1 METKVE
7 IIMPEHGT
15 YLGNPLL
22 KSAHV
27 PQDWTEEQVGEYI
40 RCQQDPLR
48 FITEHIKIVSLDEGL
63 IDFDV
68 RDYQEEMIDRFHN
81 ERFVICKMARQTGKS
96 TTILAYLLHYILFN
110 ENVSVAVLANK
121 KSTAME
127 LLGRLQLAYEHLPK
141 WLQQG
146 ILIWNKGNIELEN
159 GSKIL
164 ASSTSGS
171 AIRGGSFNIIFLD
184 EFAFV
189 PSNISEEFFSSVYP
203 TISSGKTTKVFIVS
217 TPNGMNLFYKLWTD
231 AEEKQND
238 YSPISVHWSQVPGR
252 DQEWKEKT
260 IRNTSDRQ
268 FQQEFECSFLGSSNT
283 LISTEKLLAMPFK
296 TPVYQNGGLDV
307 YQEPVIGHTYVIV
320 CDVARGVGLDYS
332 AFSLFDVT
340 KQPYRQV
347 AKYRKN
353 DISPML
359 YPNVIFTTA
368 QKYNEAFVLVEVND
382 IGQQVADILYH
393 DMEYENMMMVTM
405 HGRNGQQIGGGF
417 SKNVSMGIRTTK
429 QVKRIGCA
437 TLKDMIERDNL
448 IIEDF
453 DTISE
458 LTTFIGKS
466 TSYEADDGNHD
477 DLVMCCVLF
486 CWLVQQRYF
495 RELTDQDIR
504 EKMFSE
510 QMKMIEEE
518 MVPFGFIEDGRDPEE
533 NSIPGDDH
541 VWQPAGQEWQK
552 EYY

>member
-1 METKVE
+1 MQ
-7 IIMPEHGT
+7 EHKT

-22 KSAHV
+22 KSAYV
-27 PQDWTEEQVGEYI
+27 PQDFSEEQVGEYI
-40 RCQQDPLR
+40 RCQQDPLH
-48 FITEHIKIVSLDEGL
+48 FISEHIKIVSVDEGL
-63 IDFDV
+63 VDFDV

-81 ERFVICKMARQTGKS
+81 ERFVICKMARQSGKS

-127 LLGRLQLAYEHLPK
+127 LLGRLQLAYEHMPK

-171 AIRGGSFNIIFLD
+171 AIRGGTFNIIFLD

-189 PSNISEEFFSSVYP
+189 PHNISEEFFSSVYP

-231 AEEKQND
+231 AEEKLND
-238 YSPISVHWSQVPGR
+238 YSPISVHWSQVPDR
-252 DQEWKEKT
+252 DEEWKEKT
-260 IRNTSDRQ
+260 IRNTSERQ

-283 LISTEKLLAMPFK
+283 LISTEKLMAMPFK
-296 TPVYQNGGLDV
+296 QPIYQHEGLDI
-307 YQEPVIGHTYVIV
+307 YQEPILNHTYVMV
-320 CDVARGVGLDYS
+320 CDVSRGVGLDYS
-332 AFSLFDVT
+332 AFSIFDVT

-347 AKYRKN
+347 GKYRKN

-359 YPNVIFTTA
+359 YPNIIFTTA

-437 TLKDMIERDNL
+437 TLKDLIERNNL
-448 IIEDF
+448 LIEDF

-466 TSYEADDGNHD
+466 TSWEADDGAHD
-477 DLVMCCVLF
+477 DLVMGCVLF
-486 CWLVQQRYF
+486 SWLVQQRYF

-504 EKMFSE
+504 EKMFAE

-518 MVPFGFIEDGRDPEE
+518 LVPFGYIEDGNDPDEYQ
-533 NSIPGDDH
+533 IPGDDN
-541 VWQPAGQEWQK
+541 VWKPANDKNQY
-552 EYY
+552 EYF

>member
-1 METKVE
+1 
-7 IIMPEHGT
+7 MPEHGT

-27 PQDWTEEQVGEYI
+27 PQDWTEEEVGQYI
-40 RCQQDPLR
+40 RCQQDPLY
-48 FITEHIKIVSLDEGL
+48 FVNEFIKIVSLDEGL
-63 IDFDV
+63 IPFDI
-68 RDYQEEMIDRFHN
+68 RDYQEEMINKFHN
-81 ERFVICKMARQTGKS
+81 ERFVICKMARQSGKS

-110 ENVSVAVLANK
+110 ENVSVAILANK

-127 LLGRLQLAYEHLPK
+127 LLGRLQLAYEHMPK

-217 TPNGMNLFYKLWTD
+217 TPNGMNMFYKLWAD
-231 AEEKQND
+231 AEEGNND
-238 YSPISVHWSQVPGR
+238 YSPISVHWSQVPDR
-252 DQEWKEKT
+252 DQVWKEKT
-260 IRNTSDRQ
+260 IRNTSERQ

-283 LISTEKLLAMPFK
+283 LISTEKLLSLPYR
-296 TPVYQNGGLDV
+296 TPVYTQNGLDV
-307 YQEPVIGHTYVIV
+307 YQQPVIGNTYVMV

-332 AFSLFDVT
+332 AFSVFDVT

-359 YPNVIFTTA
+359 YPNIIFTTA

-437 TLKDMIERDNL
+437 TLKDLIERDNL
-448 IIEDF
+448 IVEDF

-466 TSYEADDGNHD
+466 TSYEADDGAHD

-486 CWLVQQRYF
+486 SWLVQQRYF

-510 QMKMIEEE
+510 QMRMIEEE
-518 MVPFGFIEDGRDPEE
+518 MVPFGFIEDGHDPDE
-533 NSIPGDDH
+533 NKIPGDDN
-541 VWQPAGQEWQK
+541 VWAPAGQEWQK

>member
-1 METKVE
+1 MT
-7 IIMPEHGT
+7 EHGT
-15 YLGNPLL
+15 YLGNPQL
-22 KSAHV
+22 KAAYVH
-27 PQDWTEEQVGEYI
+27 QNWTEDEVSEFI
-40 RCQQDPLR
+40 KCQNEPLH
-48 FITEHIKIVSLDEGL
+48 FDNQYIKIVSVDEGL
-63 IDFDV
+63 IDFNV
-68 RDYQEEMIDRFHN
+68 RDYQTDMINRFHN
-81 ERFVICKMARQTGKS
+81 ERFVICKMARQSGKS

-110 ENVSVAVLANK
+110 ENVSVAILANK

-127 LLGRLQLAYEHLPK
+127 LLGRLQLAYEHMPK

-189 PSNISEEFFSSVYP
+189 PHNISEEFFSSVYP
-203 TISSGKTTKVFIVS
+203 TISSGQTTKVFIVS
-217 TPNGMNLFYKLWTD
+217 TPNGMNMFYKLWTD

-238 YSPISVHWSQVPGR
+238 YSPISVHWSQVPDR
-252 DQEWKEKT
+252 DEEWKDKT
-260 IRNTSDRQ
+260 IRNTSERQ

-283 LISTEKLLAMPFK
+283 LISTEKLMAMPFK
-296 TPVYQNGGLDV
+296 QPVFMHDGLNV
-307 YQEPVIGHTYVIV
+307 YQEPILNHTYVMV

-332 AFSLFDVT
+332 AFSVFDVT

-359 YPNVIFTTA
+359 YPNIIYTTA

-382 IGQQVADILYH
+382 IGQQVTDILYH
-393 DMEYENMMMVTM
+393 DLEYENMMMVTM

-437 TLKDMIERDNL
+437 TLKDLIERDNL
-448 IIEDF
+448 IIDDF

-458 LTTFIGKS
+458 LTTFIAKS
-466 TSYEADDGNHD
+466 TSWEADDGAHD
-477 DLVMCCVLF
+477 DLVMTCVLF
-486 CWLVQQRYF
+486 SWLVQQRYF

-504 EKMFSE
+504 EKMFAE

-518 MVPFGFIEDGRDPEE
+518 LVPFGFIEDANDPEE
-533 NSIPGDDH
+533 YAVPGDQST
-541 VWQPAGQEWQK
+541 WIPAGEKNQF
-552 EYY
+552 EYF

>member
-1 METKVE
+1 MIEQK
-7 IIMPEHGT
+7 T

-22 KSAHV
+22 KSAYV
-27 PQDWTEEQVGEYI
+27 PQDFTEEQVGEYV
-40 RCQQDPLR
+40 RCQQDPLHFVR
-48 FITEHIKIVSLDEGL
+48 EHIRIVSVDEGL
-63 IDFDV
+63 VEFDV
-68 RDYQEEMIDRFHN
+68 RDYQKEMINRFHN
-81 ERFVICKMARQTGKS
+81 ERFVICKMARQSGKS

-110 ENVSVAVLANK
+110 ENVSVAILANK

-127 LLGRLQLAYEHLPK
+127 LLGRLQLAYEHMPK

-189 PSNISEEFFSSVYP
+189 PHNISEEFFSSVYP

-217 TPNGMNLFYKLWTD
+217 TPNGMNMFYKLWTD
-231 AEEKQND
+231 AEEGNND
-238 YSPISVHWSQVPGR
+238 YSPISVHWSQVPDR

-260 IRNTSDRQ
+260 IRNTSERQ

-283 LISTEKLLAMPFK
+283 LISTDKLMSMPYK
-296 TPVYQNGGLDV
+296 PTIYSNDGLDV
-307 YQEPVIGHTYVIV
+307 YQEPVQNHTYVMV
-320 CDVARGVGLDYS
+320 CDVSRGVGLDYS
-332 AFSLFDVT
+332 AFSVFDVT
-340 KQPYRQV
+340 RQPYRQV

-359 YPNVIFTTA
+359 YPNVIYTTA
-368 QKYNEAFVLVEVND
+368 QKFNDAFVLVEVND

-437 TLKDMIERDNL
+437 TLKDLIERDNL

-466 TSYEADDGNHD
+466 TSWEADEGAHD
-477 DLVMCCVLF
+477 DLVMGCVLF
-486 CWLVQQRYF
+486 SWLVQQRYF
-495 RELTDQDIR
+495 RELTDQNIR
-504 EKMFSE
+504 EKMFAE
-510 QMKMIEEE
+510 QMKLIEEE
-518 MVPFGFIEDGRDPEE
+518 LTPFGFIEDGMDDTVE
-533 NSIPGDDH
+533 IPGDNA
-541 VWQPAGQEWQK
+541 VWKPAGEPWQK
-552 EYY
+552 E

>member
-1 METKVE
+1 
-7 IIMPEHGT
+7 MPEHGT

-40 RCQQDPLR
+40 RCQQDPLY
-48 FITEHIKIVSLDEGL
+48 FVSQFIKIVSLDEGL
-63 IDFDV
+63 IPFDV
-68 RDYQEEMIDRFHN
+68 RDYQEEMINKFHN
-81 ERFVICKMARQTGKS
+81 ERFVICKMARQSGKS

-121 KSTAME
+121 KTTAME
-127 LLGRLQLAYEHLPK
+127 LLGRLQLAYEHMPK

-217 TPNGMNLFYKLWTD
+217 TPNGMNMFYKLWTD

-238 YSPISVHWSQVPGR
+238 YSPISVHWSQVPDR
-252 DQEWKEKT
+252 DQAWKEKT

-283 LISTEKLLAMPFK
+283 LISTEKLLALPYK
-296 TPVYQNGGLDV
+296 TPVYAQNGLDV
-307 YQEPVIGHTYVIV
+307 YQEPIVGHTYVMV

-332 AFSLFDVT
+332 AFSVFDVS

-359 YPNVIFTTA
+359 YPNIIFTTA

-437 TLKDMIERDNL
+437 TLKDLIERDNL
-448 IIEDF
+448 LIEDF

-466 TSYEADDGNHD
+466 TSFEADDGAHD

-486 CWLVQQRYF
+486 SWLVQQRYF

-510 QMKMIEEE
+510 QMRMIEEE
-518 MVPFGFIEDGRDPEE
+518 MVPFGFIEDGHDPDE
-533 NSIPGDDH
+533 NKIPGDDN
-541 VWQPAGQEWQK
+541 VWTPAGQEWQK
-552 EYY
+552 ELY

>member
-1 METKVE
+1 
-7 IIMPEHGT
+7 MPEHGT

-22 KSAHV
+22 KGAYIQ
-27 PQDWTEEQVGEYI
+27 QDWTEEQVGEYI
-40 RCQQDPLR
+40 RCQQDPLHFVR
-48 FITEHIKIVSLDEGL
+48 EHIKIVSVDEGL
-63 IDFDV
+63 VEFDV
-68 RDYQEEMIDRFHN
+68 RDYQKDMINRFHN
-81 ERFVICKMARQTGKS
+81 ERFVICKMARQSGKS

-110 ENVSVAVLANK
+110 ENVSVAILANK
-121 KSTAME
+121 KNTAME
-127 LLGRLQLAYEHLPK
+127 LLGRLQLAYEHMPK

-189 PSNISEEFFSSVYP
+189 PHNISEEFFSSVYP

-217 TPNGMNLFYKLWTD
+217 TPNGMNMFYKLWTD
-231 AEEKQND
+231 AEEGNND
-238 YSPISVHWSQVPGR
+238 YSPISVHWSQVPDR

-260 IRNTSDRQ
+260 IRNTSERQ

-283 LISTEKLLAMPFK
+283 LISTDKLMAMPYK
-296 TPVYQNGGLDV
+296 SSIYSHDGLDI
-307 YQEPVIGHTYVIV
+307 YQEPIMNHTYVMV

-332 AFSLFDVT
+332 AFSVFDVT
-340 KQPYRQV
+340 RQPYRQV
-347 AKYRKN
+347 AKYRRN

-359 YPNVIFTTA
+359 YPNVIYTTA
-368 QKYNEAFVLVEVND
+368 QKFNEAFVLVEVND

-437 TLKDMIERDNL
+437 TLKDLIERDNL
-448 IIEDF
+448 IIDDF

-466 TSYEADDGNHD
+466 TSWEADEGCHD
-477 DLVMCCVLF
+477 DLVMGCVIF
-486 CWLVQQRYF
+486 SWLVQQRYF

-504 EKMFSE
+504 EKMFAE

-518 MVPFGFIEDGRDPEE
+518 LVPFGFIEDGQDNTVE
-533 NSIPGDDH
+533 IPGDDN
-541 VWQPAGQEWQK
+541 VWTPIGEEWQK
-552 EYY
+552 ELY

>member
-1 METKVE
+1 
-7 IIMPEHGT
+7 MPEHGT

-22 KSAHV
+22 KGAYIQ
-27 PQDWTEEQVGEYI
+27 QDWTEEQVGEYI
-40 RCQQDPLR
+40 RCQQDPLHFVR
-48 FITEHIKIVSLDEGL
+48 EHIKIVSVDEGL
-63 IDFDV
+63 VEFDV
-68 RDYQEEMIDRFHN
+68 RDYQKDMINRFHN
-81 ERFVICKMARQTGKS
+81 ERFVICKMARQSGKS

-110 ENVSVAVLANK
+110 ENVSVAILANK
-121 KSTAME
+121 KNTAME
-127 LLGRLQLAYEHLPK
+127 LLGRLQLAYEHMPK

-189 PSNISEEFFSSVYP
+189 PHNISEEFFSSVYP

-217 TPNGMNLFYKLWTD
+217 TPNGMNMFYKLWTD
-231 AEEKQND
+231 AEEGNND
-238 YSPISVHWSQVPGR
+238 YSPISVHWSQVPDR

-260 IRNTSDRQ
+260 IRNTSERQ

-283 LISTEKLLAMPFK
+283 LISTDKLMAMPYK
-296 TPVYQNGGLDV
+296 SSVYSHDGLDV
-307 YQEPVIGHTYVIV
+307 YQEPIMNHTYVMV

-332 AFSLFDVT
+332 AFSVFDVT
-340 KQPYRQV
+340 RQPYRQV
-347 AKYRKN
+347 AKYRRN

-359 YPNVIFTTA
+359 YPNVIYTTA

-437 TLKDMIERDNL
+437 TLKDLIERDNL
-448 IIEDF
+448 IIDDF

-466 TSYEADDGNHD
+466 TSWEADEGCHD
-477 DLVMCCVLF
+477 DLVMGCVIF
-486 CWLVQQRYF
+486 SWLVQQRYF

-504 EKMFSE
+504 EKMFAE

-518 MVPFGFIEDGRDPEE
+518 LVPFGFIEDGQDNTVE
-533 NSIPGDDH
+533 IPGDDN
-541 VWQPAGQEWQK
+541 VWTPAGEEWQK
-552 EYY
+552 ELY

>member
-1 METKVE
+1 
-7 IIMPEHGT
+7 MPEHGT

-27 PQDWTEEQVGEYI
+27 PQDWTEEEVGQYI
-40 RCQQDPLR
+40 RCQQDPLY
-48 FITEHIKIVSLDEGL
+48 FVTEFIKIVSLDEGL
-63 IDFDV
+63 IPFDI
-68 RDYQEEMIDRFHN
+68 RDYQEEMINKFHN
-81 ERFVICKMARQTGKS
+81 ERFVICKMARQSGKS

-110 ENVSVAVLANK
+110 ENVSVAILANK

-127 LLGRLQLAYEHLPK
+127 LLGRLQLAYEHMPK

-217 TPNGMNLFYKLWTD
+217 TPNGMNMFYKLWAD
-231 AEEKQND
+231 AEEGNND
-238 YSPISVHWSQVPGR
+238 YSPISVHWSQVPDR
-252 DQEWKEKT
+252 DQAWKEKT
-260 IRNTSDRQ
+260 IRNTSERQ

-283 LISTEKLLAMPFK
+283 LISTEKLLSLPYK
-296 TPVYQNGGLDV
+296 TPVYTQNGLDV
-307 YQEPVIGHTYVIV
+307 YQQPIKGNTYVMV

-332 AFSLFDVT
+332 AFSVFDVT

-359 YPNVIFTTA
+359 YPNIIFTTA

-437 TLKDMIERDNL
+437 TLKDLIERDNL

-466 TSYEADDGNHD
+466 TSWEADEGAHD
-477 DLVMCCVLF
+477 DLVMGCVLF
-486 CWLVQQRYF
+486 SWLVQQRYF
-495 RELTDQDIR
+495 RELTDQNIR
-504 EKMFSE
+504 EKMFAE
-510 QMKMIEEE
+510 QMKLIEEE
-518 MVPFGFIEDGRDPEE
+518 LTPFGFIEDGMDDTVE
-533 NSIPGDDH
+533 IPGDNA
-541 VWQPAGQEWQK
+541 VWKPAGEPWQK
-552 EYY
+552 ELY

>member
-1 METKVE
+1 
-7 IIMPEHGT
+7 MPEHGT

-27 PQDWTEEQVGEYI
+27 PQDWSEKEVGEYI
-40 RCQQDPLR
+40 RCQNDPLH

-63 IDFDV
+63 IPFDV
-68 RDYQEEMIDRFHN
+68 RDYQEEMINRFHD
-81 ERFVICKMARQTGKS
+81 ERFVICKMARQSGKS

-121 KSTAME
+121 KTTAME

-189 PSNISEEFFSSVYP
+189 PHNISEEFFSSVYP

-217 TPNGMNLFYKLWTD
+217 TPNGMNMFYKLWTD

-238 YSPISVHWSQVPGR
+238 YSPISVHWSQVPDR
-252 DQEWKEKT
+252 DEAWKEKT
-260 IRNTSDRQ
+260 IRNTSERQ

-296 TPVYQNGGLDV
+296 SPVYQNGGLDV

-437 TLKDMIERDNL
+437 TLKDLIERNNL

-466 TSYEADDGNHD
+466 TSFEADDGAHD

-486 CWLVQQRYF
+486 SWLVQQRYF
-495 RELTDQDIR
+495 RELTNQDIR

-510 QMKMIEEE
+510 QMRMIEEE
-518 MVPFGFIEDGRDPEE
+518 MVPFGFIEDGHDPDEH
-533 NSIPGDDH
+533 SIPGDDN
-541 VWQPAGQEWQK
+541 VWEPAGQEWQK

>member
-1 METKVE
+1 
-7 IIMPEHGT
+7 MPEHGT

-27 PQDWTEEQVGEYI
+27 PQDWTEEEVGQYI
-40 RCQQDPLR
+40 RCQQDPLY
-48 FITEHIKIVSLDEGL
+48 FVNEFIKIVSLDEGL
-63 IDFDV
+63 IPFDI
-68 RDYQEEMIDRFHN
+68 RDYQEEMINKFHN
-81 ERFVICKMARQTGKS
+81 ERFVICKMARQSGKS

-110 ENVSVAVLANK
+110 ENVSVAILANK

-127 LLGRLQLAYEHLPK
+127 LLGRLQLAYEHMPK

-217 TPNGMNLFYKLWTD
+217 TPNGMNMFYKLWAD
-231 AEEKQND
+231 AEEGNND
-238 YSPISVHWSQVPGR
+238 YSPISVHWSQVPDR
-252 DQEWKEKT
+252 DQVWKEKT
-260 IRNTSDRQ
+260 IRNTSERQ

-283 LISTEKLLAMPFK
+283 LISTEKLLALPYR
-296 TPVYQNGGLDV
+296 TPVYTQNGLDV
-307 YQEPVIGHTYVIV
+307 YQQPVIGNTYVMV

-332 AFSLFDVT
+332 AFSVFDVT

-437 TLKDMIERDNL
+437 TLKDLIERDNL
-448 IIEDF
+448 IVEDF

-466 TSYEADDGNHD
+466 TSYEADDGAHD

-486 CWLVQQRYF
+486 SWLVQQRYF

-510 QMKMIEEE
+510 QMRMIEEE
-518 MVPFGFIEDGRDPEE
+518 MVPFGFIEDGHDPDE
-533 NSIPGDDH
+533 NKIPGDDN
-541 VWQPAGQEWQK
+541 VWAPAGQEWQK

>member
-1 METKVE
+1 
-7 IIMPEHGT
+7 
-15 YLGNPLL
+15 
-22 KSAHV
+22 
-27 PQDWTEEQVGEYI
+27 
-40 RCQQDPLR
+40 
-48 FITEHIKIVSLDEGL
+48 
-63 IDFDV
+63 
-68 RDYQEEMIDRFHN
+68 
-81 ERFVICKMARQTGKS
+81 
-96 TTILAYLLHYILFN
+96 
-110 ENVSVAVLANK
+110 
-121 KSTAME
+121 
-127 LLGRLQLAYEHLPK
+127 
-141 WLQQG
+141 LQQG

-189 PSNISEEFFSSVYP
+189 PHNISEEFFSSVYP

-238 YSPISVHWSQVPGR
+238 YSPISVHWSQVPDR
-252 DQEWKEKT
+252 DEEWKEKT
-260 IRNTSDRQ
+260 IRNTSERQ

-283 LISTEKLLAMPFK
+283 LISTERLMAMPYK
-296 TPVYQNGGLDV
+296 TPIYSYEGLDIF
-307 YQEPVIGHTYVIV
+307 QEPVIGHTYVMV
-320 CDVARGVGLDYS
+320 CDVSRGVGLDYS
-332 AFSLFDVT
+332 AFSIFDVT

-347 AKYRKN
+347 GKYRKN

-359 YPNVIFTTA
+359 YPNIIFTTA

-437 TLKDMIERDNL
+437 TLKDLIERNNL

-466 TSYEADDGNHD
+466 TSWEADAGAHD
-477 DLVMCCVLF
+477 DLVMGCVLF
-486 CWLVQQRYF
+486 SWLVQQRYF
-495 RELTDQDIR
+495 RELTDQNIR
-504 EKMFSE
+504 EKMFAE

-518 MVPFGFIEDGRDPEE
+518 LVPFGFIEDGQDEDTT
-533 NSIPGDDH
+533 IPGDDNI
-541 VWQPAGQEWQK
+541 WKPAGEEWQR
-552 EYY
+552 ELY

>member
-1 METKVE
+1 
-7 IIMPEHGT
+7 MPEHGT

-27 PQDWTEEQVGEYI
+27 PQDWTEEEVGQYI
-40 RCQQDPLR
+40 RCQQDPLY
-48 FITEHIKIVSLDEGL
+48 FVTEFIKIVSLDEGL
-63 IDFDV
+63 IPFDI
-68 RDYQEEMIDRFHN
+68 RDYQEEMINKFHN
-81 ERFVICKMARQTGKS
+81 ERFVICKMARQSGKS

-110 ENVSVAVLANK
+110 ENVSVAILANK

-127 LLGRLQLAYEHLPK
+127 LLGRLQLAYEHMPK

-217 TPNGMNLFYKLWTD
+217 TPNGMNMFYKLWAD
-231 AEEKQND
+231 AEEGNND
-238 YSPISVHWSQVPGR
+238 YSPISVHWSQVPDR
-252 DQEWKEKT
+252 DQVWKEKT
-260 IRNTSDRQ
+260 IRNTSERQ

-283 LISTEKLLAMPFK
+283 LISTEKLLALPYR
-296 TPVYQNGGLDV
+296 TPVYTQNGLDV
-307 YQEPVIGHTYVIV
+307 YQQPVIGNTYVMV

-332 AFSLFDVT
+332 AFSVFDVT

-437 TLKDMIERDNL
+437 TLKDLIERDNL
-448 IIEDF
+448 IVEDF

-466 TSYEADDGNHD
+466 TSWEADDGAHD

-486 CWLVQQRYF
+486 SWLVQQRYF

-510 QMKMIEEE
+510 QMRMIEEE
-518 MVPFGFIEDGRDPEE
+518 MVPFGFIEDGHDPDE
-533 NSIPGDDH
+533 NKIPGDDN
-541 VWQPAGQEWQK
+541 VWAPAGQEWQK

>member
-1 METKVE
+1 MT
-7 IIMPEHGT
+7 EHGT

-22 KSAHV
+22 KSAYIQ
-27 PQDWTEEQVGEYI
+27 QDWTEKQVGEYI
-40 RCQQDPLR
+40 RCQQDPFHFVR
-48 FITEHIKIVSLDEGL
+48 EHIKIVSVDEGL

-68 RDYQEEMIDRFHN
+68 RDYQKDMIDRFHN
-81 ERFVICKMARQTGKS
+81 ERFVICKMARQSGKS

-121 KSTAME
+121 KATAME
-127 LLGRLQLAYEHLPK
+127 LLGRLQLAYEHMPK

-146 ILIWNKGNIELEN
+146 VLIWNKGNIELEN

-189 PSNISEEFFSSVYP
+189 PQNISEEFFSSVYP

-217 TPNGMNLFYKLWTD
+217 TPNGMNMFYKLWTD

-238 YSPISVHWSQVPGR
+238 YSPISVHWSQVPDR
-252 DQEWKEKT
+252 DQEWKDKT
-260 IRNTSDRQ
+260 IRNTSERQ

-283 LISTEKLLAMPFK
+283 LISTEKLMSMPFK
-296 TPVYQNGGLDV
+296 KPVFINDGLDV
-307 YQEPVIGHTYVIV
+307 YQEPISNHTYVMI

-332 AFSLFDVT
+332 AFSVFDVT
-340 KQPYRQV
+340 NQPYRQV

-359 YPNVIFTTA
+359 YPNIIYTTA
-368 QKYNEAFVLVEVND
+368 RKYNEAFVLVEVND
-382 IGQQVADILYH
+382 IGQQVTDILYH
-393 DMEYENMMMVTM
+393 DLEYENMMMVTM

-417 SKNVSMGIRTTK
+417 AKNVSMGIRTTK

-437 TLKDMIERDNL
+437 TLKDLIERDNL
-448 IIEDF
+448 LIDDF

-458 LTTFIGKS
+458 MTTFIGKS
-466 TSYEADDGNHD
+466 TSWEADDGAHD
-477 DLVMCCVLF
+477 DLVMTCVLF
-486 CWLVQQRYF
+486 SWLVQQRYF
-495 RELTDQDIR
+495 REMTDQDIR
-504 EKMFSE
+504 EKMFAE
-510 QMKMIEEE
+510 QMKIIEEE
-518 MVPFGFIEDGRDPEE
+518 LVPFGFIEDGHDPDEY
-533 NSIPGDDH
+533 SIPGDKNTW
-541 VWQPAGQEWQK
+541 VPAGDKNQF
-552 EYY
+552 EYF

>member
-1 METKVE
+1 MT
-7 IIMPEHGT
+7 EHGT

-22 KSAHV
+22 KSAYIQ
-27 PQDWTEEQVGEYI
+27 QDWTEEQVGEYI
-40 RCQQDPLR
+40 RCQQDPFHFVR
-48 FITEHIKIVSLDEGL
+48 EHIKIVSVDEGL

-68 RDYQEEMIDRFHN
+68 RDYQKDMIDRFHN
-81 ERFVICKMARQTGKS
+81 ERFVICKMARQSGKS

-121 KSTAME
+121 KATAME
-127 LLGRLQLAYEHLPK
+127 LLGRLQLAYEHMPK

-146 ILIWNKGNIELEN
+146 VLIWNKGNIELEN

-189 PSNISEEFFSSVYP
+189 PQNISEEFFSSVYP

-217 TPNGMNLFYKLWTD
+217 TPNGMNMFYKLWTD

-238 YSPISVHWSQVPGR
+238 YSPISVHWSQVPDR
-252 DQEWKEKT
+252 DQEWKDKT
-260 IRNTSDRQ
+260 IRNTSERQ

-283 LISTEKLLAMPFK
+283 LISTEKLMSMPFK
-296 TPVYQNGGLDV
+296 KPVFINDGLDV
-307 YQEPVIGHTYVIV
+307 YQEPISNHTYVMI

-332 AFSLFDVT
+332 AFSVFDVT
-340 KQPYRQV
+340 NQPYRQV

-359 YPNVIFTTA
+359 YPNIIYTTA

-382 IGQQVADILYH
+382 IGQQVTDILYH
-393 DMEYENMMMVTM
+393 DLEYENMMMVTM
-405 HGRNGQQIGGGF
+405 HGRNGQQIGSGF

-437 TLKDMIERDNL
+437 TLKDLIERDNL
-448 IIEDF
+448 LIDDF

-458 LTTFIGKS
+458 MTTFIGKS
-466 TSYEADDGNHD
+466 TSWEADDGAHD
-477 DLVMCCVLF
+477 DLVMTCVLF
-486 CWLVQQRYF
+486 SWLVQQRYF
-495 RELTDQDIR
+495 REMTDQDIR
-504 EKMFSE
+504 EKMFAE
-510 QMKMIEEE
+510 QMKIIEEE
-518 MVPFGFIEDGRDPEE
+518 LVPFGFIEDGNDSDEYT
-533 NSIPGDDH
+533 IPGDKNTW
-541 VWQPAGQEWQK
+541 VPAGDKNQF
-552 EYY
+552 EYF

>member
-1 METKVE
+1 MT
-7 IIMPEHGT
+7 EHGT

-22 KSAHV
+22 KAAYV
-27 PQDWTEEQVGEYI
+27 DQDWTEEQVGEYI
-40 RCQQDPLR
+40 RCQQDPLHFVR
-48 FITEHIKIVSLDEGL
+48 EHIKIVSVDEGL
-63 IDFDV
+63 VEFDV
-68 RDYQEEMIDRFHN
+68 RDYQEEMIDKFHN
-81 ERFVICKMARQTGKS
+81 ERFVICKMARQSGKS

-110 ENVSVAVLANK
+110 ENVSVAILANK

-127 LLGRLQLAYEHLPK
+127 LLGRLQLAYEHMPK

-189 PSNISEEFFSSVYP
+189 PHNISEEFFSSVYP

-217 TPNGMNLFYKLWTD
+217 TPNGMNMFYKLWTD
-231 AEEKQND
+231 AEEGNND
-238 YSPISVHWSQVPGR
+238 YSPISVHWSQVPDR

-260 IRNTSDRQ
+260 IRNTSERQ

-283 LISTEKLLAMPFK
+283 LISTEKLMSMPFK
-296 TPVYQNGGLDV
+296 QPAFSHEGLDV
-307 YQEPVIGHTYVIV
+307 YQEPIQNHTYVMI

-332 AFSLFDVT
+332 AFSVFDVS

-359 YPNVIFTTA
+359 YPNVIYTTA
-368 QKYNEAFVLVEVND
+368 KKYNDAFVLVEVND
-382 IGQQVADILYH
+382 IGQQVSDILYH
-393 DMEYENMMMVTM
+393 DMEYDNMMMVTM

-437 TLKDMIERDNL
+437 TLKDLIERDNL
-448 IIEDF
+448 LIDDF

-466 TSYEADDGNHD
+466 TSWEADDGCND
-477 DLVMCCVLF
+477 DLVMCCVIF
-486 CWLVQQRYF
+486 SWLVQQRYF

-504 EKMFSE
+504 EKMFAE

-518 MVPFGFIEDGRDPEE
+518 LVPFGFIEDANDPEE
-533 NSIPGDDH
+533 FSIPGDNS
-541 VWQPAGQEWQK
+541 VWSPAGDKNQF
-552 EYY
+552 EYF

>member
-1 METKVE
+1 
-7 IIMPEHGT
+7 MPEHGT

-22 KSAHV
+22 KGAYIQ
-27 PQDWTEEQVGEYI
+27 QDWTEEQVGEYI
-40 RCQQDPLR
+40 RCQQDPLHFVR
-48 FITEHIKIVSLDEGL
+48 EHIKIVSVDEGL
-63 IDFDV
+63 VEFDV
-68 RDYQEEMIDRFHN
+68 RDYQKDMINRFHN
-81 ERFVICKMARQTGKS
+81 ERFVICKMARQSGKS

-110 ENVSVAVLANK
+110 ENVSVAILANK
-121 KSTAME
+121 KNTAME
-127 LLGRLQLAYEHLPK
+127 LLGRLQLAYEHMPK

-189 PSNISEEFFSSVYP
+189 PHNISEEFFSSVYP

-217 TPNGMNLFYKLWTD
+217 TPNGMNMFYKLWTD
-231 AEEKQND
+231 AEEGNND
-238 YSPISVHWSQVPGR
+238 YSPISVHWSQVPDR

-260 IRNTSDRQ
+260 IRNTSERQ

-283 LISTEKLLAMPFK
+283 LISTDKLMAMPYK
-296 TPVYQNGGLDV
+296 SSIYSHDGLDI
-307 YQEPVIGHTYVIV
+307 YQEPIMNHTYVMV

-332 AFSLFDVT
+332 AFSVFDVT
-340 KQPYRQV
+340 RQPYRQV
-347 AKYRKN
+347 AKYRRN

-359 YPNVIFTTA
+359 YPNVIYTTA
-368 QKYNEAFVLVEVND
+368 QKFNEAFVLVEVND

-437 TLKDMIERDNL
+437 TLKDLIERDNL
-448 IIEDF
+448 IIDDF

-466 TSYEADDGNHD
+466 TSWEADEGCHD
-477 DLVMCCVLF
+477 DLVMGCVIF
-486 CWLVQQRYF
+486 SWLVQQRYF

-504 EKMFSE
+504 EKMFAE

-518 MVPFGFIEDGRDPEE
+518 LVPFGFIEDGQDNTVE
-533 NSIPGDDH
+533 IPGDDN
-541 VWQPAGQEWQK
+541 VWTPVGEEWQK
-552 EYY
+552 ELY

>member
-1 METKVE
+1 
-7 IIMPEHGT
+7 MPEHGT

-22 KSAHV
+22 KAAHIQ
-27 PQDWTEEQVGEYI
+27 QDWTEEQVGQYV
-40 RCQQDPLR
+40 RCQQDPLY
-48 FITEHIKIVSLDEGL
+48 FVTNFIKIVSVDEGL
-63 IDFDV
+63 IEFDV
-68 RDYQEEMIDRFHN
+68 RDYQEDMIDKFHN
-81 ERFVICKMARQTGKS
+81 ERFVICKMARQSGKS

-110 ENVSVAVLANK
+110 ENVSVAILANK

-127 LLGRLQLAYEHLPK
+127 LLGRLQLAYEHMPK

-189 PSNISEEFFSSVYP
+189 PNNISEEFFSSVYP

-217 TPNGMNLFYKLWTD
+217 TPNGMNMFYKLWSD
-231 AEEKQND
+231 AEEKLND
-238 YSPISVHWSQVPGR
+238 YSPISVHWSQVPDR

-260 IRNTSDRQ
+260 IRNTSERQ

-283 LISTEKLLAMPFK
+283 LISTEKLLAMPYKQTIYSFD
-296 TPVYQNGGLDV
+296 GLDV
-307 YQEPVIGHTYVIV
+307 YQEPIMNHTYVMV

-332 AFSLFDVT
+332 AFSVFDVS

-359 YPNVIFTTA
+359 YPNIIFTTA
-368 QKYNEAFVLVEVND
+368 QKFNEAFVLVEVND

-437 TLKDMIERDNL
+437 TLKDLIERDNL

-466 TSYEADDGNHD
+466 TSWEADDGAHD
-477 DLVMCCVLF
+477 DLVMGCVIF
-486 CWLVQQRYF
+486 SWLVQQRYF

-504 EKMFSE
+504 EKMFAE

-518 MVPFGFIEDGRDPEE
+518 LVPFGFIEDGQDDTVE
-533 NSIPGDDH
+533 IPGDDG
-541 VWQPAGQEWQK
+541 VWSPAGEEWQR
-552 EYY
+552 ELY

>member
-1 METKVE
+1 MT
-7 IIMPEHGT
+7 EHGT

-22 KSAHV
+22 KSAYIQ
-27 PQDWTEEQVGEYI
+27 QDWTEEQVGEYI
-40 RCQQDPLR
+40 RCQQDPFHFVR
-48 FITEHIKIVSLDEGL
+48 EHIKIVSVDEGL

-68 RDYQEEMIDRFHN
+68 RDYQKDMIDRFHN
-81 ERFVICKMARQTGKS
+81 ERFVICKMARQSGKS

-121 KSTAME
+121 KATAME
-127 LLGRLQLAYEHLPK
+127 LLGRLQLAYEHMPK

-146 ILIWNKGNIELEN
+146 VLIWNKGNIELEN

-189 PSNISEEFFSSVYP
+189 PQNISEEFFSSVYP

-217 TPNGMNLFYKLWTD
+217 TPNGMNMFYKLWTD

-238 YSPISVHWSQVPGR
+238 YSPISVHWSQVPDR
-252 DQEWKEKT
+252 DQEWKNKT
-260 IRNTSDRQ
+260 IRNTSERQ

-283 LISTEKLLAMPFK
+283 LISTEKLMSMPFK
-296 TPVYQNGGLDV
+296 KPVFINDGLDV
-307 YQEPVIGHTYVIV
+307 YQEPISNHTYVMI

-332 AFSLFDVT
+332 AFSVFDVT
-340 KQPYRQV
+340 NQPYRQV

-359 YPNVIFTTA
+359 YPNIIYTTA
-368 QKYNEAFVLVEVND
+368 RKYNEAFVLVEVND
-382 IGQQVADILYH
+382 IGQQVTDILYH
-393 DMEYENMMMVTM
+393 DLEYENMMMVTM

-417 SKNVSMGIRTTK
+417 AKNVSMGIRTTK

-437 TLKDMIERDNL
+437 TLKDLIERDNL
-448 IIEDF
+448 LIDDF

-458 LTTFIGKS
+458 MTTFIGKS
-466 TSYEADDGNHD
+466 TSWEADDGAHD
-477 DLVMCCVLF
+477 DLVMTCVLF
-486 CWLVQQRYF
+486 SWLVQQRYF
-495 RELTDQDIR
+495 REMTDQDIR
-504 EKMFSE
+504 EKMFAE
-510 QMKMIEEE
+510 QMKIIEEE
-518 MVPFGFIEDGRDPEE
+518 LVPFGFIEDGHDPDEY
-533 NSIPGDDH
+533 SIPGDKNTW
-541 VWQPAGQEWQK
+541 VPAGDKNQF
-552 EYY
+552 EYF

>member
-1 METKVE
+1 MT
-7 IIMPEHGT
+7 EHGT

-27 PQDWTEEQVGEYI
+27 PQDWSEEQVGEYI
-40 RCQQDPLR
+40 RCQQDPLH
-48 FITEHIKIVSLDEGL
+48 FVTEHIKIVSLDEGL
-63 IDFDV
+63 INFDV
-68 RDYQEEMIDRFHN
+68 RDYQEDMINRFHN
-81 ERFVICKMARQTGKS
+81 ERFVICKMARQSGKS

-110 ENVSVAVLANK
+110 ENVSVAILANK
-121 KSTAME
+121 KTTAME
-127 LLGRLQLAYEHLPK
+127 LLGRLQLAYEHMPK

-171 AIRGGSFNIIFLD
+171 AIRGGTFNIIFLD

-189 PSNISEEFFSSVYP
+189 PHNISEEFFSSVYP

-217 TPNGMNLFYKLWTD
+217 TPNGMNLFYKLWSD
-231 AEEKQND
+231 AEEGLND
-238 YSPISVHWSQVPGR
+238 YSPISVHWSQVPER
-252 DQEWKEKT
+252 DEEWKEKT
-260 IRNTSDRQ
+260 IRNTSERQ

-283 LISTEKLLAMPFK
+283 LISTEKLLAMPYK
-296 TPVYQNGGLDV
+296 TPVYTFDGLDI
-307 YQEPVIGHTYVIV
+307 YQEPIENHTYVMV

-332 AFSLFDVT
+332 AFSIFDVSN
-340 KQPYRQV
+340 QPYRQV
-347 AKYRKN
+347 GKYRKN

-359 YPNVIFTTA
+359 YPNIIYTTA
-368 QKYNEAFVLVEVND
+368 RKYNEAFVLVEVND

-437 TLKDMIERDNL
+437 TLKDLIERDNL

-453 DTISE
+453 DTIGE

-466 TSYEADDGNHD
+466 TSWEADAGAHD
-477 DLVMCCVLF
+477 DLVMGCVLF
-486 CWLVQQRYF
+486 SWLVQQRYF

-510 QMKMIEEE
+510 QMRMIEEE
-518 MVPFGFIEDGRDPEE
+518 LVPFGFLEDGQEE
-533 NSIPGDDH
+533 EIEIPGDDS
-541 VWQPAGQEWQK
+541 VWKPAGEEWQR
-552 EYY
+552 ELY

>member
-1 METKVE
+1 MT
-7 IIMPEHGT
+7 EHGT

-27 PQDWTEEQVGEYI
+27 PQDWSEEQVGEYI
-40 RCQQDPLR
+40 RCQQNPLH
-48 FITEHIKIVSLDEGL
+48 FVSEHIKIVSLDEGL
-63 IDFDV
+63 INFDV
-68 RDYQEEMIDRFHN
+68 RDYQKDMIDRFHN
-81 ERFVICKMARQTGKS
+81 ERFVICKMARQSGKS

-110 ENVSVAVLANK
+110 ENVSVAILANK
-121 KSTAME
+121 KTTAME
-127 LLGRLQLAYEHLPK
+127 LLGRLQLAYEHMPK

-189 PSNISEEFFSSVYP
+189 PHNISEEFFSSVYP

-217 TPNGMNLFYKLWTD
+217 TPNGMNMFYKLWTD

-238 YSPISVHWSQVPGR
+238 YSPISVHWSQVPDR
-252 DQEWKEKT
+252 DEAWKEKT
-260 IRNTSDRQ
+260 IRNTSERQ

-283 LISTEKLLAMPFK
+283 LISTEKLLSLAYK
-296 TPVYQNGGLDV
+296 TPVYQQGGLDV
-307 YQEPVIGHTYVIV
+307 YQEPILGHTYVMV

-359 YPNVIFTTA
+359 YPNVIFTAA

-466 TSYEADDGNHD
+466 TSWEADDGTHD

-486 CWLVQQRYF
+486 SWLVQQRYF
-495 RELTDQDIR
+495 RELTNQDIR

-510 QMKMIEEE
+510 QMRMIEEE
-518 MVPFGFIEDGRDPEE
+518 MIPFGFIEDGNDPDEH
-533 NSIPGDDH
+533 SIPGDDN
-541 VWQPAGQEWQK
+541 VWEPAGQEWQR

>member
-1 METKVE
+1 
-7 IIMPEHGT
+7 MPEHGT

-27 PQDWTEEQVGEYI
+27 PQDWSEKEVGEYI
-40 RCQQDPLR
+40 RCQNDPLH

-63 IDFDV
+63 IPFDV
-68 RDYQEEMIDRFHN
+68 RDYQEDMINRFHD
-81 ERFVICKMARQTGKS
+81 ERFVICKMARQSGKS

-121 KSTAME
+121 KTTAME

-189 PSNISEEFFSSVYP
+189 PHNISEEFFSSVYP

-217 TPNGMNLFYKLWTD
+217 TPNGMNMFYKLWTD

-238 YSPISVHWSQVPGR
+238 YSPISVHWSQVPDR
-252 DQEWKEKT
+252 DEAWKEKT
-260 IRNTSDRQ
+260 IRNTSERQ

-437 TLKDMIERDNL
+437 TLKDLIERNNL

-466 TSYEADDGNHD
+466 TSFEADDGAHD

-486 CWLVQQRYF
+486 SWLVQQRYF
-495 RELTDQDIR
+495 RELTNQDIR

-510 QMKMIEEE
+510 QMRMIEEE
-518 MVPFGFIEDGRDPEE
+518 MVPFGFIEDGNDPDEH
-533 NSIPGDDH
+533 SIPGDDN
-541 VWQPAGQEWQK
+541 VWEPAGQDWQR
-552 EYY
+552 ELY

>member
-1 METKVE
+1 MT
-7 IIMPEHGT
+7 EHGT

-27 PQDWTEEQVGEYI
+27 PQDWSEEQVGEYI
-40 RCQQDPLR
+40 RCQQDPLH
-48 FITEHIKIVSLDEGL
+48 FVTEHIKIVSLDEGL
-63 IDFDV
+63 INFDV
-68 RDYQEEMIDRFHN
+68 RDYQEDMINRFHN
-81 ERFVICKMARQTGKS
+81 ERFVICKMARQSGKS

-110 ENVSVAVLANK
+110 ENVSVAILANK
-121 KSTAME
+121 KTTAME
-127 LLGRLQLAYEHLPK
+127 LLGRLQLAYEHMPK

-231 AEEKQND
+231 AEEKNND
-238 YSPISVHWSQVPGR
+238 YSPISVHWSQVPDR

-260 IRNTSDRQ
+260 IRNTSERQ

-283 LISTEKLLAMPFK
+283 LISTEKLLSLAYK
-296 TPVYQNGGLDV
+296 APVYQQGGLDV
-307 YQEPVIGHTYVIV
+307 YQEPILGHTYVMV

-359 YPNVIFTTA
+359 YPNVIFTAA

-466 TSYEADDGNHD
+466 TSWEADDGTHD

-518 MVPFGFIEDGRDPEE
+518 MVPFGFIEDGHDPEE
-533 NSIPGDDH
+533 NSIPGDDN
-541 VWQPAGQEWQK
+541 VWQPVGQEWQR

>member
-1 METKVE
+1 
-7 IIMPEHGT
+7 MPEHGT

-27 PQDWTEEQVGEYI
+27 PQDWSEKEVGEYI
-40 RCQQDPLR
+40 RCQNDPLH

-63 IDFDV
+63 IPFDV
-68 RDYQEEMIDRFHN
+68 RDYQEDMINRFHD
-81 ERFVICKMARQTGKS
+81 ERFVICKMARQSGKS

-121 KSTAME
+121 KTTAME

-189 PSNISEEFFSSVYP
+189 PHNISEEFFSSVYP

-217 TPNGMNLFYKLWTD
+217 TPNGMNMFYKLWTD

-238 YSPISVHWSQVPGR
+238 YSPISVHWSQVPDR
-252 DQEWKEKT
+252 DEAWKEKT
-260 IRNTSDRQ
+260 IRNTSERQ

-466 TSYEADDGNHD
+466 TSWEADDGTHD

-486 CWLVQQRYF
+486 SWLVQQRYF
-495 RELTDQDIR
+495 RELTNQDIR

-510 QMKMIEEE
+510 QMRMIEEE
-518 MVPFGFIEDGRDPEE
+518 MVPFGFIEDGNDPDEH
-533 NSIPGDDH
+533 SIPGDDN
-541 VWQPAGQEWQK
+541 VWEPVGQDWQR
-552 EYY
+552 ELY

>member
-1 METKVE
+1 
-7 IIMPEHGT
+7 MPEHGT

-27 PQDWTEEQVGEYI
+27 PQDWSEKEVGEYI
-40 RCQQDPLR
+40 RCQNDPLH

-63 IDFDV
+63 IPFDV
-68 RDYQEEMIDRFHN
+68 RDYQEDMINRFHD
-81 ERFVICKMARQTGKS
+81 ERFVICKMARQSGKS

-121 KSTAME
+121 KTTAME

-189 PSNISEEFFSSVYP
+189 PHNISEEFFSSVYP

-217 TPNGMNLFYKLWTD
+217 TPNGMNMFYKLWTD

-238 YSPISVHWSQVPGR
+238 YSPISVHWSQVPDR
-252 DQEWKEKT
+252 DEAWKEKT
-260 IRNTSDRQ
+260 IRNTSERQ

-437 TLKDMIERDNL
+437 TLKDLIERNNL

-466 TSYEADDGNHD
+466 TSFEADDGAHD

-486 CWLVQQRYF
+486 SWLVQQRYF
-495 RELTDQDIR
+495 RELTNQDIR

-510 QMKMIEEE
+510 QMRMIEEE
-518 MVPFGFIEDGRDPEE
+518 MVPFGFIEDGNDPDEH
-533 NSIPGDDH
+533 SIPGDDN
-541 VWQPAGQEWQK
+541 VWEPAGQEWQK

>member
-1 METKVE
+1 MQ
-7 IIMPEHGT
+7 EHKT

-22 KSAHV
+22 KSAYV
-27 PQDWTEEQVGEYI
+27 PQDFSEEQVGEYI
-40 RCQQDPLR
+40 RCQQDPLY
-48 FITEHIKIVSLDEGL
+48 FVHEHVKIVSVDEGL
-63 IDFDV
+63 VDFDV
-68 RDYQEEMIDRFHN
+68 RDYQKDMIDRFHN
-81 ERFVICKMARQTGKS
+81 ERFVICKMARQSGKS

-121 KSTAME
+121 KATAME
-127 LLGRLQLAYEHLPK
+127 LLGRLQLAYEHMPK

-189 PSNISEEFFSSVYP
+189 PHNISEEFFSSVYP

-252 DQEWKEKT
+252 DEEWKEKT
-260 IRNTSDRQ
+260 IRNTSERQ

-283 LISTEKLLAMPFK
+283 LISTEKLMSMPFK
-296 TPVYQNGGLDV
+296 QPIYQYEGLDV
-307 YQEPVIGHTYVIV
+307 YQEPIIGHTYVMV
-320 CDVARGVGLDYS
+320 CDVSRGVGLDYS
-332 AFSLFDVT
+332 AFSIFDVT

-347 AKYRKN
+347 GKYRKN

-359 YPNVIFTTA
+359 YPNIIFTTA

-437 TLKDMIERDNL
+437 TLKDLIERNNL
-448 IIEDF
+448 LIEDF

-466 TSYEADDGNHD
+466 TSWEADDGAHD
-477 DLVMCCVLF
+477 DLVMGCVLF
-486 CWLVQQRYF
+486 SWLVQQRYF

-504 EKMFSE
+504 EKMFAE

-518 MVPFGFIEDGRDPEE
+518 LVPFGYIEDGNDPDEFQ
-533 NSIPGDDH
+533 IPGDDN
-541 VWQPAGQEWQK
+541 VWKPASDKNQY
-552 EYY
+552 EYF

>member
-1 METKVE
+1 
-7 IIMPEHGT
+7 MPEHGT

-22 KSAHV
+22 KAAHIQ
-27 PQDWTEEQVGEYI
+27 QDWTEEQVGQYV
-40 RCQQDPLR
+40 RCQQDPLY
-48 FITEHIKIVSLDEGL
+48 FVTNFIKIVSVDEGL
-63 IDFDV
+63 IEFDV
-68 RDYQEEMIDRFHN
+68 RDYQEDMISKFHN
-81 ERFVICKMARQTGKS
+81 ERFVICKMARQSGKS

-110 ENVSVAVLANK
+110 ENVSVAILANK

-127 LLGRLQLAYEHLPK
+127 LLGRLQLAYEHMPK

-189 PSNISEEFFSSVYP
+189 PNNISEEFFSSVYP

-217 TPNGMNLFYKLWTD
+217 TPNGMNMFYKLWSD
-231 AEEKQND
+231 AEEKLND
-238 YSPISVHWSQVPGR
+238 YSPISVHWSQVPDR

-260 IRNTSDRQ
+260 IRNTSERQ

-283 LISTEKLLAMPFK
+283 LISTEKLLAMPYKQTIYSFD
-296 TPVYQNGGLDV
+296 GLDV
-307 YQEPVIGHTYVIV
+307 YQEPITNHTYVMV

-332 AFSLFDVT
+332 AFSVFDVS

-359 YPNVIFTTA
+359 YPNIIFTTA

-437 TLKDMIERDNL
+437 TLKDLIERDNL

-466 TSYEADDGNHD
+466 TSWEADDGAHD
-477 DLVMCCVLF
+477 DLVMGCVIF
-486 CWLVQQRYF
+486 SWLVQQRYF

-504 EKMFSE
+504 EKMFAE

-518 MVPFGFIEDGRDPEE
+518 LVPFGFIEDGRDDTVE
-533 NSIPGDDH
+533 IPGDDG
-541 VWQPAGQEWQK
+541 VWSPAGEEWQK
-552 EYY
+552 ELY

>member
-1 METKVE
+1 
-7 IIMPEHGT
+7 MPQHET
-15 YLGNPLL
+15 YLGNPQL
-22 KSAHV
+22 KAAYV
-27 PQDWTEEQVGEYI
+27 PQDFTEEQIKEFI
-40 RCQQDPLR
+40 KCKEDP
-48 FITEHIKIVSLDEGL
+48 EHFARQYIKIVSVDEGL
-63 IDFDV
+63 IPFDV
-68 RDYQEEMIDRFHN
+68 RDYQSEMIDKFHN
-81 ERFVICKMARQTGKS
+81 KRFVICKMARQSGKS
-96 TTILAYLLHYILFN
+96 TTILAYLLHYIIFN
-110 ENVSVAVLANK
+110 ENVSVAILANK
-121 KSTAME
+121 KTTAIE
-127 LLGRLQLAYEHLPK
+127 LLGRLQLAYEHMPK

-217 TPNGMNLFYKLWTD
+217 TPNGMNMFYKLWSD
-231 AEEKQND
+231 AEEGQND
-238 YSPISVHWSQVPGR
+238 YSPISVHWSQVPDR
-252 DQEWKEKT
+252 DEEWKEKT
-260 IRNTSDRQ
+260 IRNTSERQ

-283 LISTEKLLAMPFK
+283 LISTEKLLAMPYK
-296 TPVYQNGGLDV
+296 QPVYTHEGLNV
-307 YQEPVIGHTYVIV
+307 YQEPVLNHTYVIV

-332 AFSLFDVT
+332 AFSIFDVSQ
-340 KQPYRQV
+340 QPYRQV

-359 YPNVIFTTA
+359 YPNVIYTTA
-368 QKYNEAFVLVEVND
+368 QKYNEAFILVEVND

-393 DMEYENMMMVTM
+393 DLEYENMMMVTL

-437 TLKDMIERDNL
+437 TLKDLIERDNL
-448 IIEDF
+448 LIDDF

-458 LTTFIGKS
+458 LTTFIGRS
-466 TSYEADDGNHD
+466 TSWEADDGCND
-477 DLVMCCVLF
+477 DLVMTCVLF
-486 CWLVQQRYF
+486 SWLVQQRYF
-495 RELTDQDIR
+495 KELTDQDIR
-504 EKMFSE
+504 EKMFAE
-510 QMKMIEEE
+510 QAKIIEEE
-518 MVPFGFIEDGRDPEE
+518 LTPFGIIDNGFDPDE
-533 NSIPGDDH
+533 NSIPGDNNI
-541 VWQPAGQEWQK
+541 WSPAKEPGRF

>member
-1 METKVE
+1 
-7 IIMPEHGT
+7 MPEHGT

-27 PQDWTEEQVGEYI
+27 PQDWTEEEVGQYI
-40 RCQQDPLR
+40 RCQQDPLY
-48 FITEHIKIVSLDEGL
+48 FVTEFIKIVSLDEGL
-63 IDFDV
+63 IPFDI
-68 RDYQEEMIDRFHN
+68 RDYQEEMINKFHN
-81 ERFVICKMARQTGKS
+81 ERFVICKMARQSGKS

-110 ENVSVAVLANK
+110 ENVSVAILANK

-127 LLGRLQLAYEHLPK
+127 LLGRLQLAYEHMPK

-217 TPNGMNLFYKLWTD
+217 TPNGMNMFYKLWAD
-231 AEEKQND
+231 AEEGNND
-238 YSPISVHWSQVPGR
+238 YSPISVHWSQVPDR
-252 DQEWKEKT
+252 DQAWKEKT
-260 IRNTSDRQ
+260 IRNTSERQ

-283 LISTEKLLAMPFK
+283 LISTEKLLSLPYK
-296 TPVYQNGGLDV
+296 TPVYTQNGLDV
-307 YQEPVIGHTYVIV
+307 YQQPIKGNTYVMV

-332 AFSLFDVT
+332 AFSVFDVT

-437 TLKDMIERDNL
+437 TLKDLIERDNL
-448 IIEDF
+448 IVEDF

-466 TSYEADDGNHD
+466 TSYEADDGAHD

-486 CWLVQQRYF
+486 SWLVQQRYF

-510 QMKMIEEE
+510 QMRMIEEE
-518 MVPFGFIEDGRDPEE
+518 MVPFGFIEDGHDPDE
-533 NSIPGDDH
+533 NKIPGDDN
-541 VWQPAGQEWQK
+541 VWAPAGQEWQK

>member
-1 METKVE
+1 MT
-7 IIMPEHGT
+7 EHGT
-15 YLGNPLL
+15 YLGNPQL
-22 KSAHV
+22 KAAYVH
-27 PQDWTEEQVGEYI
+27 QNWTEDEVSEFI
-40 RCQQDPLR
+40 KCQNEPLH
-48 FITEHIKIVSLDEGL
+48 FVNQYIKIVSVDEGL
-63 IDFDV
+63 IDFNV
-68 RDYQEEMIDRFHN
+68 RDYQKDMINRFHN
-81 ERFVICKMARQTGKS
+81 ERFVICKMARQSGKS

-110 ENVSVAVLANK
+110 ENVSVAILANK

-127 LLGRLQLAYEHLPK
+127 LLGRLQLAYEHMPK

-189 PSNISEEFFSSVYP
+189 PHNISEEFFSSVYP
-203 TISSGKTTKVFIVS
+203 TISSGQTTKVFIVS
-217 TPNGMNLFYKLWTD
+217 TPNGMNMFYKLWTD

-238 YSPISVHWSQVPGR
+238 YSPISVHWSQVPDR
-252 DQEWKEKT
+252 DEEWKDKT
-260 IRNTSDRQ
+260 IRNTSERQ

-283 LISTEKLLAMPFK
+283 LISTEKLMAMPFK
-296 TPVYQNGGLDV
+296 QPVFMHDGLNV
-307 YQEPVIGHTYVIV
+307 YQEPILNHTYVMV

-332 AFSLFDVT
+332 AFSVFDVT

-359 YPNVIFTTA
+359 YPNIIYTTA

-382 IGQQVADILYH
+382 IGQQVTDILYH
-393 DMEYENMMMVTM
+393 DLEYENMMMVTM

-417 SKNVSMGIRTTK
+417 AKNVSMGIRTTK

-437 TLKDMIERDNL
+437 TLKDLIERDNL
-448 IIEDF
+448 LIDDF

-458 LTTFIGKS
+458 MTTFIGKN
-466 TSYEADDGNHD
+466 TSWEADDGAHD
-477 DLVMCCVLF
+477 DLVMTCVLF
-486 CWLVQQRYF
+486 SWLVQQRYF
-495 RELTDQDIR
+495 REMTDQDIR
-504 EKMFSE
+504 EKMFAE
-510 QMKMIEEE
+510 QMKIIEEE
-518 MVPFGFIEDGRDPEE
+518 LVPFGFIEDGNDPDEY
-533 NSIPGDDH
+533 SIPGDKNTW
-541 VWQPAGQEWQK
+541 VPAGDKNQF
-552 EYY
+552 EYF